1 MTAGTMDDIIKLLP
15 ESVSSRIAAGEVVQR
30 PSSVVKEMMENSIDA
45 GATSIRVILTDA
57 GRTSIQVIDNGCGM
71 SESDAVTAFQRHAT
85 SKIHDA
91 EDIYSLSTFGF
102 RGEAL
107 PSIAAVSEVQL
118 RTRREADEVGTLV
131 EVRGDETPT
140 CEPVSCPVG
149 CHFTV
154 KNLFYNLPAR
164 RKFLK
169 SNQTE
174 LSNIMK
180 EVERVALAH
189 PELEVSVWHQG
200 SEILSL
206 QSSSVKQRI
215 VGLFGPAMNKTLL
228 PVSTETS
235 AVSVSGFIS
244 SLDGVRKRGAEQ
256 FFFVNGRFMRHPY
269 FHKAVLEPYENL
281 VPAGEQPSYFLFL
294 TVPADTIDVNI
305 HPSKTEIKFEEE
317 QLVWKILNAAVH
329 EAIGR
334 FEGTTSIDF
343 DVEGMP
349 DIPIAV
355 ENVENVQQP
364 KVSYN
369 PSFNPFKNVSEK
381 NNGNAKGNWTKL
393 FGDLAAD
400 KVRDGFVDYGKMPE
414 NELADN
420 GNEQHERKFLRYGNG
435 YIVCP
440 SDNGII
446 VIDQRRAHVRV
457 LFERFISQFRQGAAA
472 SQGLLFPEM
481 IQLSP
486 SDAALLAEQMT
497 ELSAFGFD
505 LSDMGH
511 GAVAIQG
518 VPSGLEGVDY
528 GRMLQDILHTA
539 DDGGASANDRRV
551 ERMASTMASAAA
563 VRMGD
568 RLSDKEVAML
578 ISDLEKCG
586 MPART
591 AEGKVIFTLIDDKEL
606 SSRF

>member
-228 PVSTETS
+228 PVFTETS

-381 NNGNAKGNWTKL
+381 NNGNARGNWTKL

>member
-215 VGLFGPAMNKTLL
+215 VRLFGPAMNKTLL

-355 ENVENVQQP
+355 ENIENVQQP

-528 GRMLQDILHTA
+528 GRMLQEILHTA

>member
-140 CEPVSCPVG
+140 CEPVSCSVG

-400 KVRDGFVDYGKMPE
+400 KVRDGFVDYGKMLE

>member
-400 KVRDGFVDYGKMPE
+400 KVRDGFVDYGKMLE

>member
-1 MTAGTMDDIIKLLP
+1 MDDIIKLLP
-15 ESVSSRIAAGEVVQR
+15 ESVSNRIAAGEVVQR

-118 RTRREADEVGTLV
+118 RTRRETDEVGTLV

-269 FHKAVLEPYENL
+269 FHKAVLDPYENL
-281 VPAGEQPSYFLFL
+281 VPTGEQPSYFLFL

-528 GRMLQDILHTA
+528 GRMLQEILHTA